1 MKALYEMKNKKL
13 QFFLGVMF
21 SIVIPITWGM
31 LVVLFVIH
39 DEYCKHTALTYFIS
53 FLIVFTVAAILMALL
68 RKRTDNL
75 YVKKKEFFDKNEKV
89 ISAILVCIYVLIM
102 LFAVMF
108 TAKYTNSIAVCILF
122 YIIAVPLGYLY
133 SVGCGCG
140 CISLA
145 LGIEKYVPEVNN

>member
-1 MKALYEMKNKKL
+1 MKALYEIENKKL
-13 QFFLGVMF
+13 QFFLGVIF
-21 SIVIPITWGM
+21 SIVIPTIWGM
-31 LVVLFVIH
+31 LVVQFVIR
-39 DEYCKHTALTYFIS
+39 DEYCKHTTLFYFIS
-53 FLIVFTVAAILMALL
+53 FLIVFIVAAILMSLL
-68 RKRTDNL
+68 RKGTDNL

-133 SVGCGCG
+133 SVGCGC
-140 CISLA
+140 ISLA

>member
-21 SIVIPITWGM
+21 SIVIPIIWGM
-31 LVVLFVIH
+31 LVVLFVIR

-53 FLIVFTVAAILMALL
+53 FLAAILMALL
-68 RKRTDNL
+68 RKGTDNL

-133 SVGCGCG
+133 SVGCGC
-140 CISLA
+140 ISLA
-145 LGIEKYVPEVNN
+145 LGIENYVPEVNN

>member
-1 MKALYEMKNKKL
+1 MKALYEIENKKL

-21 SIVIPITWGM
+21 SIVIPIIWGM
-31 LVVLFVIH
+31 LVVQFVIR
-39 DEYCKHTALTYFIS
+39 DEYCKHTTLFYFIS
-53 FLIVFTVAAILMALL
+53 FLIVFIVAAILMSLL
-68 RKRTDNL
+68 RKGTDNL
-75 YVKKKEFFDKNEKV
+75 YAKKKKFFDKNEKV

-122 YIIAVPLGYLY
+122 YVIAVPLGYLY
-133 SVGCGCG
+133 GVGCGC
-140 CISLA
+140 INLA

>member
-1 MKALYEMKNKKL
+1 MKALYEIENKKL
-13 QFFLGVMF
+13 QFFLGVIF
-21 SIVIPITWGM
+21 SIVIPIIWGM
-31 LVVLFVIH
+31 LVVLFVIR

-68 RKRTDNL
+68 RKGTDNL

-133 SVGCGCG
+133 SVRCG

>member
-1 MKALYEMKNKKL
+1 MKALYEIENKKL
-13 QFFLGVMF
+13 QFFLGVIF
-21 SIVIPITWGM
+21 SIVIPTIWVM
-31 LVVLFVIH
+31 LVVQFVIR
-39 DEYCKHTALTYFIS
+39 DEYCKHTTLFYFIS
-53 FLIVFTVAAILMALL
+53 FLIVFIVAAILMSLL
-68 RKRTDNL
+68 RKGTDNL
-75 YVKKKEFFDKNEKV
+75 YAKKKKFFDKNEKV

-133 SVGCGCG
+133 GVGCGC
-140 CISLA
+140 INLA

>member
-1 MKALYEMKNKKL
+1 MKALYEIENKKL
-13 QFFLGVMF
+13 QFFLGVIF
-21 SIVIPITWGM
+21 SIVIPTIWGM
-31 LVVLFVIH
+31 LVVQFVIR
-39 DEYCKHTALTYFIS
+39 DEYCKHTTLFYFIS
-53 FLIVFTVAAILMALL
+53 FLIVFIVAAILMSLL
-68 RKRTDNL
+68 RKGTDNL
-75 YVKKKEFFDKNEKV
+75 YAKKKKFFDKNEKV

-133 SVGCGCG
+133 SVGCGC
-140 CISLA
+140 ISLA